1 MKANKILLT
10 GIALSLSLSLVACN
24 NKETTPKQDNTT
36 NNTTTQDNAPTM
48 PTDYTSQYA
57 NFYDANLSNLG
68 MYRMYETPEAATEYY
83 KTNKYP
89 GNKQYVENLK
99 AAYKDSRDKIQTFV
113 NDLKNDA
120 KTDDK
125 EISDMNQQ
133 LIAEGEKTIKDIDA
147 RLKNLD
153 NLPDTIYDKG
163 QDDFI
168 KAVDEGTRVKDS
180 TKSQFNDLLQ
190 QMNNM
195 LGIDTEKGN
204 NTGTNNNTNTGND
217 NNNTNT
223 QK

>member
-10 GIALSLSLSLVACN
+10 GIALSLSLSLVACINN
-24 NKETTPKQDNTT
+24 NKDNTPAQDNNT
-36 NNTTTQDNAPTM
+36 NTTTTQDNATTM

-68 MYRMYETPEAATEYY
+68 MYRMYETPETATEYY

-89 GNKQYVENLK
+89 GNKQYVADLK
-99 AAYKDSRDKIQTFV
+99 EAYKDSRDKIQTFV

-153 NLPDTIYDKG
+153 NLPENIYDKG

-168 KAVDEGTRVKDS
+168 KAVDEGVRVKDN
-180 TKSQFNDLLQ
+180 TGSQFNNLLQ
-190 QMNNM
+190 QMNDM
-195 LGIDTEKGN
+195 LGIDTGKGN
-204 NTGTNNNTNTGND
+204 NNNNTGNGNNNTNT
-217 NNNTNT
+217 
-223 QK
+223 KK

>member
-24 NKETTPKQDNTT
+24 NKQTTPKQDNTT
-36 NNTTTQDNAPTM
+36 QQNNATTM

-57 NFYDANLSNLG
+57 NYYDANISGLG
-68 MYRMYETPEAATEYY
+68 MYKMYQSPETVTDYY

-89 GNKQYVENLK
+89 GNKQYVEDLK

-153 NLPDTIYDKG
+153 NLPENIYDKG

-168 KAVDEGTRVKDS
+168 KAVDEGVRVKDN
-180 TKSQFNDLLQ
+180 TGSQFNNLLQ
-190 QMNNM
+190 QMNDM
-195 LGIDTEKGN
+195 LGIDTGKGN
-204 NTGTNNNTNTGND
+204 NNNNTGNGNNNTNT
-217 NNNTNT
+217 
-223 QK
+223 KK

>member
-1 MKANKILLT
+1 MKAKKILLT
-10 GIALSLSLSLVACN
+10 GVALSLSLSLVACN
-24 NKETTPKQDNTT
+24 NKETTPKQNNNTT
-36 NNTTTQDNAPTM
+36 NNTTTTQDNATTM

-89 GNKQYVENLK
+89 GNKQYVEDLK
-99 AAYKDSRDKIQTFV
+99 EAYKDSRDKIQTFV

-153 NLPDTIYDKG
+153 NLPENIYDKG

-168 KAVDEGTRVKDS
+168 KAVDEGVRVKDN
-180 TKSQFNDLLQ
+180 TGSQFNNLLQ
-190 QMNNM
+190 KMNDM
-195 LGIDTEKGN
+195 LGIDT
-204 NTGTNNNTNTGND
+204 GTNNNNTG
-217 NNNTNT
+217 
-223 QK
+223 

>member
-1 MKANKILLT
+1 MKAKKILLT
-10 GIALSLSLSLVACN
+10 GVALSLSLSLVACN
-24 NKETTPKQDNTT
+24 NKETTPKQNNNTT
-36 NNTTTQDNAPTM
+36 NNTTTTQDNATTM

-89 GNKQYVENLK
+89 GNKQYVEDLK

-153 NLPDTIYDKG
+153 NLPENIYDKG

-168 KAVDEGTRVKDS
+168 KAVDEGVRVKDN
-180 TKSQFNDLLQ
+180 TGSQFNNLLQ
-190 QMNNM
+190 KMNDM
-195 LGIDTEKGN
+195 LGIDTGTNNN
-204 NTGTNNNTNTGND
+204 NTGNGNNNTNT
-217 NNNTNT
+217 
-223 QK
+223 KK

>member
-1 MKANKILLT
+1 MKAKKILLT
-10 GIALSLSLSLVACN
+10 GVALSLSLSLVACN
-24 NKETTPKQDNTT
+24 NKETTPKQNNNT
-36 NNTTTQDNAPTM
+36 TTTQDNVATT

-153 NLPDTIYDKG
+153 NLPENIYDKG

-168 KAVDEGTRVKDS
+168 KAVDEGVRVKDN
-180 TKSQFNDLLQ
+180 TGSQFNNLLQ
-190 QMNNM
+190 QMNDM
-195 LGIDTEKGN
+195 LGIDTGTNNN
-204 NTGTNNNTNTGND
+204 NTGNGNNNTNT
-217 NNNTNT
+217 
-223 QK
+223 KK